1 MKEHY
6 FYINTIHTHASSD
19 GEVTI
24 GMTDA
29 GGEEII
35 LTIPGEVLYAD
46 LSYIINNAIAAK
58 HESELQ
64 INDRTRTAVK
74 HLAAFLPPG
83 KRGRKPKK

>member
-1 MKEHY
+1 MQEHD
-6 FYINTIHTHASSD
+6 FYITQVHTHASHD
-19 GEVTI
+19 GEVMI
-24 GMTDA
+24 GMTDCT
-29 GGEEII
+29 GDEI
-35 LTIPGEVLYAD
+35 LMTIPGELLYSE
-46 LSYIINNAIAAK
+46 LSYIINNALAAK

>member
-6 FYINTIHTHASSD
+6 FYISLIDSHHTRD

-24 GMTDA
+24 GFQDLA
-29 GGEEII
+29 GDQVI

-46 LSYIINNAIAAK
+46 LSYIMNNAVKAK
-58 HESELQ
+58 HDSELE
-64 INDRTRTAVK
+64 INDRTRQSVK
-74 HLAAFLPPG
+74 ALAAWLPPG

>member
-29 GGEEII
+29 GGEDII
-35 LTIPGEVLYAD
+35 LTIPGEALYAD
-46 LSYIINNAIAAK
+46 ISYIINNAITAK
-58 HESELQ
+58 QDSELE
-64 INDRTRTAVK
+64 INDRTRRAVK
-74 HLAAFLPPG
+74 TLAGFLPPG